1 MYALGTISMDNI
13 LHFTNTLIIMIVC
26 VFLGENMLL
35 TLLFLTCITLLLL
48 LSFVV
53 DLSRKA

>member
-1 MYALGTISMDNI
+1 MYAFRTISMDNI

-53 DLSRKA
+53 DLSCKA

>member
-1 MYALGTISMDNI
+1 MYALRTISMDNI

-53 DLSRKA
+53 DLSCKA